1 MAPLLER
8 TGRDQKWV
16 LAGALRVASQA
27 ESKTEEHNWVFQACR
42 ERNGAQAVLTDGTA
56 KLGKGKS

>member
-8 TGRDQKWV
+8 TKRDQRWV
-16 LAGALRVASQA
+16 LAGALGAASQA
-27 ESKTEEHNWVFQACR
+27 ESKTEEHNWAFQECW
-42 ERNGAQAVLTDGTA
+42 ERNGHRLTDSTA